1 MSKINTRKSRKSAVI
16 DFMAK
21 HKRIV
26 IWVVIAVAVGLI
38 AYGAWLGQNIS
49 TG

>member
-1 MSKINTRKSRKSAVI
+1 MTKRNTKKVETPAVI

-26 IWVVIAVAVGLI
+26 IWVVISVAVGLI